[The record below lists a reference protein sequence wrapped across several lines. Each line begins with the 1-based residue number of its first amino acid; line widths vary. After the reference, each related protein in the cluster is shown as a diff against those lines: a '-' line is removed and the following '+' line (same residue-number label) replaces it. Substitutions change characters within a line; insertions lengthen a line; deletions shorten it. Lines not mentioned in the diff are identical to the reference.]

1 MTPAEQAAQRQAHD
15 FVRALNPIQFQR
27 GPLQLQRGAPM
38 LTSRTTAGMCLR
50 DGSDV
55 TFEFLDGDFE
65 LDDPLALAYLRSL
78 MPPASGQAPA
88 APTPS
93 VSTPDWLQDWKEA
106 TGSGAPVGT
115 LERTWGEFLG
125 GTIGP
130 GNILASFA
138 GAIEGGALTAKQVV
152 TKAQMERAVAQI
164 TEQGAKG
171 VQINRH
177 VRVYDA
183 NALARSKMRARGL
196 TPGKHLM
203 KPKLRIKLTSVSTK
217 IIQVGGMS
225 ARAATGGIS
234 GGVGYSA
241 TMASRA
247 ASISADKWLAGNAL
261 RMLKTPGVPFTLAVV
276 PSFMVDAADSYEY
289 NAGGQG
295 NMNWRN
301 LGVLSAKSQ
310 SANLIG
316 FGLGALT
323 PGALGLIGMGAA
335 VIGTGGV
342 VLIALG
348 VGVAAQV
355 TFNALGLGD
364 KASDAVDKILPK

>member
-15 FVRALNPIQFQR
+15 FVRAFNPMQFER
-27 GPLQLQRGAPM
+27 GPLQLQRGAPI

-50 DGSDV
+50 DGRDV
-55 TFEFLDGDFE
+55 TYEFLDGDFE
-65 LDDPLALAYLRSL
+65 LDDPLALAYLRSI
-78 MPPASGQAPA
+78 MPSTPAPAPA
-88 APTPS
+88 AAPA

-106 TGSGAPVGT
+106 TASGAPVGS

-138 GAIEGGALTAKQVV
+138 GAVEGGALTAKQVV

-171 VQINRH
+171 VQINRN
-177 VRVYDA
+177 VRIYDA
-183 NALARSKMRARGL
+183 NALARSKMRARGQ

-203 KPKLRIKLTSVSTK
+203 KPKLRIKLTSVSSK

-261 RMLKTPGVPFTLAVV
+261 RFLKTPGVPLMLAVV
-276 PSFMVDAADSYEY
+276 PSLMIDAADSYEY
-289 NAGGQG
+289 NASGQG

-310 SANLIG
+310 SANLVG
-316 FGLGALT
+316 FGLGAIT
-323 PGALGLIGMGAA
+323 PAALGLIGMGAA

-355 TFNALGLGD
+355 TFNALGWGD
-364 KASDAVDKILPK
+364 NAADAAKNVLSK